1 VAGDQG
7 AVSAARTALIG
18 AADPNRPVDI
28 KPAIP
33 IEATISLIYLRDP
46 RRDDARVQAGLSA
59 ALLDP
64 DIGLFG
70 ANVVGIGQVFYDS
83 QIYAACRAVPGLE
96 AVHNLSFMM
105 RGTLP
110 LPSHAGVARLV
121 SFVTRSLPQPACGE
135 HRRDPGAGNYFS
147 IPNDGAHLTLVGSVA
162 S

>member
-28 KPAIP
+28 KPAMP
-33 IEATISLIYLRDP
+33 IEARISLTYVRDP
-46 RRDDARVQAGLSA
+46 RRDDATVQASLTA

-70 ANVVGIGQVFYDS
+70 ANVGIGQVFYDS
-83 QIYAACRAVPGLE
+83 QIYAACRAVPGVE
-96 AVHNLSFMM
+96 AVRDLSFLI
-105 RGTLP
+105 RGAP
-110 LPSHAGVARLV
+110 PPSQAGIARLV
-121 SFVTRSLPQPACGE
+121 SFVTRVLPQRACAE

-147 IPNDGAHLTLVGSVA
+147 IPDDGAHLTLVGSVA